1 MAKYTPGEWKDRA
14 SQNTNRRSFSIT
26 DVGNSGLTINTTF
39 TADVTR
45 ADTHVDQAGTPF
57 NKSTMDSFENRIKT
71 AFDKCLGYKY
81 FSVGSSV
88 NIYLSS
94 EIRKYPL
101 LELFYSNG
109 YGTDGIY
116 SKKIY
121 ISNYNTSNK
130 IALDSISCGTNNNF
144 YFKKATYD
152 IHNEGSQVRVQRIK
166 NITKRL
172 VYEYENENF
181 HPEDYNNIDL
191 VIYYI
196 IGYSITA

>member
-1 MAKYTPGEWKDRA
+1 MAKYIPGIWENR
-14 SQNTNRRSFSIT
+14 SSTNTNRRSFSIT
-26 DVGNSGLTINTTF
+26 DVGDSGLTINTTF

-45 ADTHVDQAGTPF
+45 ADTSVTEAGTPF

-81 FSVGSSV
+81 FSVNSSSG
-88 NIYLSS
+88 IYLSN
-94 EIRKYPL
+94 EIRNYPL

-109 YGTDGIY
+109 NGTDGIY

-121 ISNYNTSNK
+121 IQNYAKHNR
-130 IALDSISCGTNNNF
+130 ICLDSISCGSNNKF

-152 IHNEGSQVRVQRIK
+152 IHNYGTQVWVQRLT
-166 NITKRL
+166 NITKKL
-172 VYEYENENF
+172 VYENGSF
-181 HPEDYNNIDL
+181 HSEDYNNIDL